1 MKVVEAAFLATLLA
15 YLTSSL
21 VLVENTTRVDST
33 SRATYIQ
40 DSIKTGEQ
48 SRQEVELARIIRRAN
63 IKSSHN
69 KLPEFSAPIGN
80 ITAILGRD
88 VRLIC
93 TVEHLGQYQVS
104 DFEME
109 R

>member
-1 MKVVEAAFLATLLA
+1 MRVVEAAFLATLLS

-21 VLVENTTRVDST
+21 VIVESVS
-33 SRATYIQ
+33 SSFVVSSTYIQ
-40 DSIKTGEQ
+40 DTNETAHQ
-48 SRQEVELARIIRRAN
+48 PRPEVVKLARTTRRAN
-63 IKSSHN
+63 SKSLHN

-104 DFEME
+104 DLEM